1 MCIKAIAN
9 FDYEAAKDNLVETV
23 KYLDAG
29 KILGVAGKLLEI
41 NPKDVAQKIKDKVTD
56 EDTRLFVQSKGSP
69 RRRYPELAHQHD
81 LQLHLI

>member
-9 FDYEAAKDNLVETV
+9 FDFEAAKDNLVETV

-41 NPKDVAQKIKDKVTD
+41 NPKDVAQKIKDKITD
-56 EDTRLFVQSKGSP
+56 EDTRLFVQSKVRLVGDILSWP
-69 RRRYPELAHQHD
+69 
-81 LQLHLI
+81 ISMISSFT

>member
-29 KILGVAGKLLEI
+29 KILGVAGKLLAF
-41 NPKDVAQKIKDKVTD
+41 P
-56 EDTRLFVQSKGSP
+56 EDQGQGHR
-69 RRRYPELAHQHD
+69 
-81 LQLHLI
+81 

>member
-29 KILGVAGKLLEI
+29 KLL
-41 NPKDVAQKIKDKVTD
+41 
-56 EDTRLFVQSKGSP
+56 S
-69 RRRYPELAHQHD
+69 
-81 LQLHLI
+81 LIHI